1 MTPRVRRRLLNSNDP
16 AARTAPWREKW
27 SPPSGCDLAAY
38 SGDLPLVCGIA
49 GYVDFAAGAP
59 DRDILTAMTKALGRR
74 GPDASGI
81 WADGPCGFA
90 HARLSIIDVEGSPQP
105 MAFADSDVAI
115 VYNGEIYNYRELRAE
130 LEALGEPFHTNGD
143 TEVALRWIAREWSDA
158 LPRLDAMFAF
168 GAWDKRRQRLL
179 LGRDA
184 VGEKPLFYATP
195 APGVLIFGSEL
206 KALLEHPALDPELNE
221 DALRQAL
228 RFRAIYTSEGL
239 SRGVSQLD
247 PGAYLEFTRDGLKIG
262 RHFSVTDEVH
272 KARRDQTGVDDDEL
286 IRRGREI
293 FIESVRQRLVA
304 DVPVGA
310 FLSGGLDSSLIVAAM
325 RAVRDPG
332 AQIETF
338 SVGFAGDPH
347 SELNYAQTVAD
358 ACHTLHRPITVGP
371 EAYIRRLAELSAC
384 RDGPVSQPAD
394 VAIAEMS
401 HLAKQTVKVALSGEG
416 ADEVFAGYPKH
427 GYADVPWA
435 LRKALAIVQPKL
447 AAEAA
452 GLLGMDKRRALVAF
466 RAMAGSNEMDRLV
479 QWFSYFDRDGLRELF
494 PGLGWSD
501 ADMDS
506 TVATQAAALRETA
519 GEAPLLRMQIVD
531 FGTWLPGNM
540 LERGDRMTMAEG
552 LEVRPPF
559 LDKELVAFGLAL
571 PDRMKVRKG
580 VGKWIVR
587 QWAKDLLPPEIT
599 NRGKW
604 GFRVPL
610 ADWFRGPLRDMLHGY
625 LTSQTGLIA
634 RYGDPSVVARLLRS
648 HDSGEVDAGDS
659 LWTLLTAEVWYSDV
673 YLPRRRR
680 RMIATSVSPE
690 RRALATGD

>member
-1 MTPRVRRRLLNSNDP
+1 
-16 AARTAPWREKW
+16 
-27 SPPSGCDLAAY
+27 
-38 SGDLPLVCGIA
+38 VCGIA

-59 DRDILTAMTKALGRR
+59 DREILTAMTKALARR

-81 WADGPCGFA
+81 WADGACGFA
-90 HARLSIIDVEGSPQP
+90 HARLSIIDVDGSPQP
-105 MAFADSDVAI
+105 MAFADSDVGL
-115 VYNGEIYNYRELRAE
+115 VYNGEVYNYQELRAE
-130 LEALGEPFHTNGD
+130 LQALGEPFHTQGD
-143 TEVALRWIAREWSDA
+143 TEVLLRWVAREWSDA
-158 LPRLDAMFAF
+158 LPRFDAMFAF

-206 KALLEHPALDPELNE
+206 KALLEHPMLDPELNE

-239 SRGVSQLD
+239 SRGVRQLE
-247 PGAYLEFTRDGLKIG
+247 PGGFLEFTRDGLTLG
-262 RHFSVTDEVH
+262 RHFSVTDEVR
-272 KARRDQTGVDDDEL
+272 KAKREQAGVDDAAL
-286 IRRGREI
+286 IQRGREI

-325 RAVRDPG
+325 RAVRAPG

-338 SVGFAGDPH
+338 SVGFEGDPH

-371 EAYIRRLAELSAC
+371 EAYIRRLAELSTC

-401 HLAKQTVKVALSGEG
+401 HLAKETVKVALSGEG
-416 ADEVFAGYPKH
+416 ADEIFAGYPKH
-427 GYADVPWA
+427 GYANPPWA
-435 LRKALAIVQPKL
+435 MRKALAILQPSLAAKL
-447 AAEAA
+447 A
-452 GLLGMDKRRALVAF
+452 GMLGMDRRRALVAF
-466 RAMAGSNEMDRLV
+466 RAMAGVTELDRLV
-479 QWFSYFDRDGLRELF
+479 QWFSYFDRDGLAEMF

-501 ADMDS
+501 ADLAR
-506 TVATQAAALRETA
+506 TVATQAAALKDVAAEP
-519 GEAPLLRMQIVD
+519 PLLRMQIVD

-571 PDRMKVRKG
+571 PDRLKVRKG

-610 ADWFRGPLRDMLHGY
+610 AEWFRGPLRDLVHGY
-625 LTSQTGLIA
+625 LTSADGLVA
-634 RYGDPSVVARLLRS
+634 RYGDRQVVERLLRA
-648 HDSGEVDAGDS
+648 HDSGEVDAAES

-673 YLPRRRR
+673 YLPRRKR
-680 RMIATSVSPE
+680 RMTGSSAPTKL
-690 RRALATGD
+690 RAVTAGE

>member
-1 MTPRVRRRLLNSNDP
+1 
-16 AARTAPWREKW
+16 
-27 SPPSGCDLAAY
+27 
-38 SGDLPLVCGIA
+38 VCGIA

-59 DRDILTAMTKALGRR
+59 DREILTAMTKALARR

-81 WADGPCGFA
+81 WADGACGFA
-90 HARLSIIDVEGSPQP
+90 HARLSIIDVDGSPQP
-105 MAFADSDVAI
+105 MAFADSDVGL
-115 VYNGEIYNYRELRAE
+115 VYNGEVYNYQELRAE
-130 LEALGEPFHTNGD
+130 LQALGEPFHTQGD
-143 TEVALRWIAREWSDA
+143 TEVLLRWVAREWSDA
-158 LPRLDAMFAF
+158 LPRFDAMFAF

-206 KALLEHPALDPELNE
+206 KALLEHPMLDPELNE

-239 SRGVSQLD
+239 SRGVRQLE
-247 PGAYLEFTRDGLKIG
+247 PGAFLEFTRDGLTLG
-262 RHFSVTDEVH
+262 RHFSVTDEVR
-272 KARRDQTGVDDDEL
+272 KAKREQAGVDDAAL
-286 IRRGREI
+286 IQRGREI
-293 FIESVRQRLVA
+293 FVESVRQRLVA

-325 RAVRDPG
+325 RAVRAPG

-338 SVGFAGDPH
+338 SVGFEGDPH

-401 HLAKQTVKVALSGEG
+401 HLAKETVKVALSGEG
-416 ADEVFAGYPKH
+416 ADEIFAGYPKH
-427 GYADVPWA
+427 GYASPPWA
-435 LRKALAIVQPKL
+435 MRKALAILQPSL
-447 AAEAA
+447 AARLA
-452 GLLGMDKRRALVAF
+452 GMLGMDRRRALVAF
-466 RAMAGSNEMDRLV
+466 RAMAGATELDRLV
-479 QWFSYFDRDGLRELF
+479 QWFSYFDRDGLSEMF

-501 ADMDS
+501 ADLAR
-506 TVATQAAALRETA
+506 TVATQAAALRDVGAEP
-519 GEAPLLRMQIVD
+519 PLLRMQIVD

-571 PDRMKVRKG
+571 PDRLKVRKG

-610 ADWFRGPLRDMLHGY
+610 AEWFRGPLRDLVHGY
-625 LTSQTGLIA
+625 LTSADGLVA
-634 RYGDPSVVARLLRS
+634 RYGDRQVVERLLRA
-648 HDSGEVDAGDS
+648 HDGGEVDAGES

-673 YLPRRRR
+673 YLPRRKR
-680 RMIATSVSPE
+680 RMTGSSAPPKL
-690 RRALATGD
+690 RAVTAGE